1 MILCLFEDDQ
11 VAHLEPLTL
20 TRAVYHLHL
29 GVSTLAETTRYH
41 FGNTETV
48 QHCRTELRAVT
59 AEEQPW
65 PLELPEGAD
74 VLFVNGRL
82 VLNQGPLLD
91 RLKMAARPGEPPR
104 LFVQGDELVAA
115 WIPSARASLLD
126 ARAITRATF
135 EGVPEERVEGARL
148 IGRLWHLIRE
158 LATEIVSG
166 YERLTRN
173 VNVLEREGVR
183 ISPGATY
190 EDLRA
195 VPDDKVAEIVEG
207 DLYASPRPGPRLS
220 DASSGLVAALR
231 GPFDRARGGPG
242 GWRILAEPER
252 IYTGPG
258 VTIRP
263 GAILNAENGPI
274 YVGSDS
280 TIFEGAVIRGPT
292 YIGPRCEIRTGAN
305 IEGSSFGYYCKLGGE
320 ILNSVFH
327 SLSSKPHAGFLGHA
341 YIGRWCNLGA
351 ETNNSNLRNDY
362 SFVKIYNSVIK
373 GFEIS
378 DQNFLGVFMGDH
390 AKCGIT
396 TMYNTGTVVG
406 TFCNLFGAGF
416 HAHYLPPFT
425 WGGPNEGGYTD
436 YRIDKA
442 LKVAEVVMA
451 RRGRVLT
458 DAERELLTAI
468 YEASRNEAPLA

>member
-29 GVSTLAETTRYH
+29 GVSTLAETIRYH

-48 QHCRTELRAVT
+48 QHCRTELGAVK

-183 ISPGATY
+183 ISPGA
-190 EDLRA
+190 
-195 VPDDKVAEIVEG
+195 
-207 DLYASPRPGPRLS
+207 
-220 DASSGLVAALR
+220 
-231 GPFDRARGGPG
+231 
-242 GWRILAEPER
+242 ILAEPER